1 LDAWCVQLL
10 TIKKESIMTKLK
22 ELLKSFTGIAEKAPE
37 QPYET
42 LWLQKSK
49 KIDNDEYE
57 NVSTTVEEMMNDK
70 TDEYIY
76 NVWAEFSSDG
86 LTDFDNFVEN
96 ELIPN
101 GMRTIQN
108 TALFSKDEMS
118 IRYMIAR
125 PKSITN

>member
-1 LDAWCVQLL
+1 
-10 TIKKESIMTKLK
+10 MTKLK